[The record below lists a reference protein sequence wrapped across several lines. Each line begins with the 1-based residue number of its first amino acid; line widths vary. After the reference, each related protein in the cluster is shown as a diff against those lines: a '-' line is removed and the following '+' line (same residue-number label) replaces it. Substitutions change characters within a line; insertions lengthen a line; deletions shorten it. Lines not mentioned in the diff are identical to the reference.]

1 MIVSILNSQGNSNP
15 IVLLKIVGEDWRIG
29 GGELEDW
36 RIGGLEGW
44 DEAGGWRLE
53 AGGRA
58 GQGRAGQGR
67 EPRRHD
73 EHRVSFRYAIVFP
86 QRTSCLRSWHGRVLD
101 SDWSPGDRHSTR
113 LTKLFD
119 VSLRIR
125 FRSMRMSWPCRLAAQ
140 WTVPSRG
147 ISG

>member
-1 MIVSILNSQGNSNP
+1 M
-15 IVLLKIVGEDWRIG
+15 
-29 GGELEDW
+29 
-36 RIGGLEGW
+36 
-44 DEAGGWRLE
+44 RLE
-53 AGGRA
+53 A
-58 GQGRAGQGR
+58 GQGRADENTSPTRKRGAGIIPSLRVGLVLTPLVQLLAAISSGQGV

-86 QRTSCLRSWHGRVLD
+86 LRTSCLRGWHGRVLD

-113 LTKLFD
+113 LPKLLD